1 MKIKRLVKV
10 IALLLIPLMLTG
22 CWDSM
27 EINSR
32 SVILELGLDKN
43 QEDSNLPMNQKTRLD
58 ITYSIPDMAKMTGAN
73 SLSEDVRTTITV
85 KAPTLRDSV
94 ERLETQTQNTI
105 TFSHVKG
112 ILLGEALLK
121 DADLLKEVLDGS
133 ERNMMLARNIPLLAV
148 KGPSEEALKVQS
160 KEQPILGLYIMRFFN
175 NKERPR
181 SSFMPQL
188 LGNFIKEMEDTGVAT
203 IPIFHG
209 SEAGEINISGGA
221 VMKDYGLVDY
231 ITKEQ
236 VKGLLYITGEIK
248 NAPVLIQY
256 KEEYLTYN
264 IKNEKSKITFKDE
277 NGMMTCY
284 IKLTAEGDIVE
295 YASSDSQNLFRKGDV
310 KEIERLLERQISEE
324 ASIAIDKA
332 KIMNVDF
339 LGIGRALYRKHPKY
353 WEQYESSWKQTGFKQ
368 IPINVEADV
377 KIRNTGSLQ

>member
-1 MKIKRLVKV
+1 MKINSWFKG
-10 IALLLIPLMLTG
+10 ITLLLVPLMLTG

-43 QEDSNLPMNQKTRLD
+43 EENDNLPVNQKTRLEV
-58 ITYSIPDMAKMTGAN
+58 TYSIPDMAKMSGAD
-73 SLSEDVRTTITV
+73 SLSEDVKTTITV
-85 KAPTLRDSV
+85 KAPTIMDSV

-121 DADLLKEVLDGS
+121 DANLLKEVLDGS

-148 KGPSEEALKVQS
+148 KGSSEEAIKVQS
-160 KEQPILGLYIMRFFN
+160 KEQPILGLYIMRFFS
-175 NKERPR
+175 NKERPK

-209 SEAGEINISGGA
+209 SESGEINISGGA

-236 VKGLLYITGEIK
+236 VKGLLYITGEIR

-256 KEEYLTYN
+256 KGEYLTFN
-264 IKNEKSKITFKDE
+264 IKDEKSKITFKDE
-277 NGMMTCY
+277 NGAMTGY
-284 IKLTAEGDIVE
+284 IKLTVEGDIIE
-295 YASSDSQNLFRKGDV
+295 YASSDGHNLFKKGDV
-310 KEIERLLERQISEE
+310 KEIEKLLEGQISDE
-324 ASIAIDKA
+324 ASIAVDKA
-332 KIMNVDF
+332 KDVNVDF
-339 LGIGRALYRKHPKY
+339 LGIGRALYRKEPKY
-353 WEQYESSWKQTGFKQ
+353 WEEHESNWKQIGFKQ
-368 IPINVEADV
+368 MPINIEADV